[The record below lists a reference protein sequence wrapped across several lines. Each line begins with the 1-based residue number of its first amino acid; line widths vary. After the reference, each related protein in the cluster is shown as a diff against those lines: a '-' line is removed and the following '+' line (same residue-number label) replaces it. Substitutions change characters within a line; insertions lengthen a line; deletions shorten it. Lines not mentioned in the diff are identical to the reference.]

1 MELTQLKYFVKLAD
15 ELNFTEAAKQL
26 FITQST
32 LSLSIK
38 KLEDECGT
46 PFFDRVGKSTYIT
59 DAGRVFADFARRAIK
74 ETDSGIR
81 YVREM
86 KGIFNGR
93 LIIGVTFSL
102 HDILNDCIMQ
112 FTDKYPDA
120 SLSIIESNSVKKL
133 EEMVLRGKIDFALT
147 YATSKMSN
155 YLESIPLF
163 ETPLCVIAK
172 KGHPVTTHKKV
183 LLSDLRKYPFVFF
196 PYGINTRMETEK
208 MFIHNNTPIITPKIE
223 VNDTGLILQMVGTGK
238 WLTILSEG
246 VTARR
251 DNLVAVH
258 ISSRTGNKLKG
269 CIIRPKEKYVSV
281 LEKEFVGIVKNYWNK
296 KAVL

>member
-46 PFFDRVGKSTYIT
+46 PLFDRVGKSTYIT

-93 LIIGVTFSL
+93 LNIGVTFSL
-102 HDILNDCIMQ
+102 HDILDDCILQ

-120 SLSIIESNSVKKL
+120 SLSITESNSVKKL
-133 EEMVLRGKIDFALT
+133 EEMVLKGKIDFALT
-147 YATSKMSN
+147 YETSKMSN

-172 KGHPVTTHKKV
+172 KGHPITVHKKV
-183 LLSDLRKYPFVFF
+183 PLSDLKKYPFVFF

-208 MFIHNNTPIITPKIE
+208 MFIHNNTPIITPRIE
-223 VNDTGLILQMVGTGK
+223 VNDTGLMLQMVGTGK

-246 VTARR
+246 VTAHR
-251 DNLVAVH
+251 DNLVAVQ
-258 ISSRTGNKLKG
+258 ISSRKGNKLKG
-269 CIIRPKEKYVSV
+269 CIIRPKEKYISL
-281 LEKEFVGIVKNYWNK
+281 LEKDFVEIVKNYWNK
-296 KAVL
+296 KAV